1 MSNDYIDLNPKYQTA
16 TFAMGW
22 FWGPD
27 AQFGHLAGVIRTR
40 VGYAGGTKENPTYHN
55 LGDHTETI
63 QLDYDP
69 DEVSFLKLLDI
80 FWYGHYPIKEPWSRQ
95 YMSIIFYHNEEQ
107 KALAYETKDKME
119 KELKSKVYT
128 VIRPAAPFYMAE
140 DYHQKYYL
148 QQFRELKMAL
158 RGNFSTFQEFV
169 DATITARTNGFV
181 AGYGPWQEL
190 VNIIRPL
197 DNHEAI
203 IQILNHHK
211 IRA

>member
-1 MSNDYIDLNPKYQTA
+1 
-16 TFAMGW
+16 
-22 FWGPD
+22 
-27 AQFGHLAGVIRTR
+27 
-40 VGYAGGTKENPTYHN
+40 
-55 LGDHTETI
+55 
-63 QLDYDP
+63 
-69 DEVSFLKLLDI
+69 
-80 FWYGHYPIKEPWSRQ
+80 
-95 YMSIIFYHNEEQ
+95 MSIIFYHNEEQ

-128 VIRPAAPFYMAE
+128 EIRPAAPFYMAE

-169 DATITARTNGFV
+169 AATITARTNGFV

-203 IQILNHHK
+203 IQILNQHK